1 MAAVVTNTGL
11 AGAASRLNGAGA
23 EAAFDYIAVG
33 TGTTA
38 AQASDTILE
47 TEITDSGL
55 ARAQDASPTRET
67 TAQTNDTAVCDYSFS
82 VTGTK
87 AVTETGLFNATGP
100 PPAGVLL
107 CRDVFSAINVINGD
121 TLVMTIKVQVS

>member
-1 MAAVVTNTGL
+1 MAAVLTNTGM

-38 AQASDTILE
+38 ADASDTTLE
-47 TEITDSGL
+47 TEIVDSGL

-67 TAQTNDTAVCDYSFS
+67 TAQTNDTAVCDYAFS

-87 AVTETGLFNATGP
+87 AVTETGLLNAGA
-100 PPAGVLL
+100 AGVLL
-107 CRDVFSAINVINGD
+107 CHDVFSAINVINGD
-121 TLVMTIKVQVS
+121 TLTMTIKVQVSA